1 MLKSQTII
9 KECTV
14 VANGL
19 VTHFTLRNVGPGTNM
34 SDTNTAQDVNSE
46 TLIFSHGEMG
56 SSSIHKLKKCTTLW
70 VLSLK

>member
-19 VTHFTLRNVGPGTNM
+19 VTHFTLRNVGPGANM
-34 SDTNTAQDVNSE
+34 SDTNTQR
-46 TLIFSHGEMG
+46 TLSFHMG
-56 SSSIHKLKKCTTLW
+56 KW
-70 VLSLK
+70 VQVPSTN